1 MKTNEFRVKEINDD
15 KIVLEEERDKKHGII
30 WLFFKKYGRML
41 NMVLSLV
48 AFIVLLVGMSLSY
61 DIFLDNAKK
70 IYIIDEKEFL
80 KFTSN
85 NLTLDNLTPT
95 SNDKVDDEDETI
107 VTLSNTSSFKKIDYL
122 LVVSE
127 ILHED
132 RINPSELLYS
142 LSVDGGK
149 NYTEPK
155 VLNARTISGLQDTD
169 YVLYEG
175 SLEQSSDINIRLRV
189 WIPETGVDQNHLQGK
204 LFKGKLNIYYKEA
217 QI

>member
-15 KIVLEEERDKKHGII
+15 KIVLEEERDKKHGMI

-80 KFTSN
+80 KFASN

-217 QI
+217 

>member
-80 KFTSN
+80 KFASN

-217 QI
+217 

>member
-80 KFTSN
+80 KFASN

-149 NYTEPK
+149 NYTEPN

-217 QI
+217 

>member
-48 AFIVLLVGMSLSY
+48 AFIVLLIGMSLSY

-149 NYTEPK
+149 NYTEPN

-175 SLEQSSDINIRLRV
+175 SLEQNSDINIRLRV

-217 QI
+217 

>member
-48 AFIVLLVGMSLSY
+48 AFIVLLIGMSLSY

-80 KFTSN
+80 KFASN

-95 SNDKVDDEDETI
+95 SSDKVDDEDETI

-217 QI
+217 

>member
-80 KFTSN
+80 KFASN

-189 WIPETGVDQNHLQGK
+189 WIPETGRSKSFTG
-204 LFKGKLNIYYKEA
+204 
-217 QI
+217 

>member
-1 MKTNEFRVKEINDD
+1 MKTNEFRVREINDD

-48 AFIVLLVGMSLSY
+48 AFIVLLIGMSLSY

-95 SNDKVDDEDETI
+95 SNDKVDDGDETI

-217 QI
+217 

>member
-1 MKTNEFRVKEINDD
+1 MKTNEFRVREINDD

-149 NYTEPK
+149 NYTEPN

-175 SLEQSSDINIRLRV
+175 SLEQNSDINIRLRV
-189 WIPETGVDQNHLQGK
+189 WIPETGVNQNHLQGK

-217 QI
+217 

>member
-1 MKTNEFRVKEINDD
+1 MKTNEFRVREINDD

-48 AFIVLLVGMSLSY
+48 AFIVLLIGMSLSY

-80 KFTSN
+80 KFASN

-217 QI
+217 

>member
-1 MKTNEFRVKEINDD
+1 MKTNEFRVREINDD

-80 KFTSN
+80 KFASN

-217 QI
+217 

>member
-48 AFIVLLVGMSLSY
+48 AFIVLLIGMSLSY

-80 KFTSN
+80 KFASN

-217 QI
+217 

>member
-1 MKTNEFRVKEINDD
+1 MKTNEFRVREINDD

-122 LVVSE
+122 VVVSE

-149 NYTEPK
+149 NYTDPN

-175 SLEQSSDINIRLRV
+175 SLEQNSDINIRLRV

-217 QI
+217 

>member
-48 AFIVLLVGMSLSY
+48 AFIVLLIGMSLSY

-85 NLTLDNLTPT
+85 NLTLDNLIPT

-149 NYTEPK
+149 NYTDPN

-175 SLEQSSDINIRLRV
+175 SLEQNSDINIRLRV

-217 QI
+217 

>member
-1 MKTNEFRVKEINDD
+1 MKTNEFRVREINDD

-48 AFIVLLVGMSLSY
+48 AFIVLLIGMSLSY

-85 NLTLDNLTPT
+85 NLTLDNLIPT

-189 WIPETGVDQNHLQGK
+189 WIPETGVNQNHLQGK

-217 QI
+217 

>member
-85 NLTLDNLTPT
+85 NLTLDNLIPT

-217 QI
+217 

>member
-1 MKTNEFRVKEINDD
+1 MKTNEFRVREINDD

-80 KFTSN
+80 KFASN

-189 WIPETGVDQNHLQGK
+189 WIPETGVNQNHLQGK

-217 QI
+217 

>member
-85 NLTLDNLTPT
+85 NLSLDNLTPT

-217 QI
+217 

>member
-80 KFTSN
+80 KFASN

-122 LVVSE
+122 VVVSE

-149 NYTEPK
+149 NYTDPN

-175 SLEQSSDINIRLRV
+175 SLEQNSDINIRLRV

-217 QI
+217 

>member
-80 KFTSN
+80 KFASN
-85 NLTLDNLTPT
+85 NLTLDNLIPT

-217 QI
+217 

>member
-1 MKTNEFRVKEINDD
+1 
-15 KIVLEEERDKKHGII
+15 
-30 WLFFKKYGRML
+30 
-41 NMVLSLV
+41 MVLSLV
-48 AFIVLLVGMSLSY
+48 AFIVLLIGMSLSY

-80 KFTSN
+80 KFASN

-217 QI
+217 

>member
-1 MKTNEFRVKEINDD
+1 MKTNEFRVREINDD

-48 AFIVLLVGMSLSY
+48 AFIVLLIGMSLSY

-85 NLTLDNLTPT
+85 NLTLDNLIPT

-217 QI
+217 

>member
-80 KFTSN
+80 KFASN

-155 VLNARTISGLQDTD
+155 VLNARAISGLQDTD

-217 QI
+217 

>member
-1 MKTNEFRVKEINDD
+1 MKTNEFRVREINDD

-122 LVVSE
+122 VVVSE

-175 SLEQSSDINIRLRV
+175 SLEQNSDINIRLRV

-217 QI
+217 

>member
-1 MKTNEFRVKEINDD
+1 MKTNEFRVREINDD

-85 NLTLDNLTPT
+85 NLTLDNLIPT

-217 QI
+217 

>member
-80 KFTSN
+80 KFASN

-149 NYTEPK
+149 NYTKPK

-217 QI
+217 

>member
-1 MKTNEFRVKEINDD
+1 MKTNEFRVREINDD

-48 AFIVLLVGMSLSY
+48 AFIVLLIGMSLSY

-175 SLEQSSDINIRLRV
+175 SLEQNSDINIRLRV

-217 QI
+217 

>member
-1 MKTNEFRVKEINDD
+1 MKTNEFRVREINDD

-48 AFIVLLVGMSLSY
+48 AFIVLLIGMSLSY

-85 NLTLDNLTPT
+85 NLTLDNLIPT

-149 NYTEPK
+149 NYTDPN

-175 SLEQSSDINIRLRV
+175 SLEQNSDINIRLRV

-217 QI
+217 

>member
-70 IYIIDEKEFL
+70 IYIIDEMEFL
-80 KFTSN
+80 KFASN

-217 QI
+217 

>member
-48 AFIVLLVGMSLSY
+48 AFIVLLIGMSLSY

-85 NLTLDNLTPT
+85 NLTLDNLIPT

-132 RINPSELLYS
+132 RISPSELLYS

-149 NYTEPK
+149 NYTEPN

-175 SLEQSSDINIRLRV
+175 SLEQNSDINIRLRV

-217 QI
+217 

>member
-80 KFTSN
+80 KFASN

-127 ILHED
+127 ILHGD

-217 QI
+217 

>member
-1 MKTNEFRVKEINDD
+1 MKTNEFRVREINDD

-85 NLTLDNLTPT
+85 NLTLDNLIPT

-149 NYTEPK
+149 NYTDPN

-175 SLEQSSDINIRLRV
+175 SLEQNSDINIRLRV

-217 QI
+217 

>member
-149 NYTEPK
+149 NYTDPN

-175 SLEQSSDINIRLRV
+175 SLEQNSDINIRLRV

-217 QI
+217 

>member
-15 KIVLEEERDKKHGII
+15 KIVLEEEKDKKHGII

-80 KFTSN
+80 KFASN

-217 QI
+217 

>member
-48 AFIVLLVGMSLSY
+48 AFIVLLIGMSLSY

-189 WIPETGVDQNHLQGK
+189 WIPETGVNQNHLQGK

-217 QI
+217 

>member
-95 SNDKVDDEDETI
+95 SNDKVDDGDETI

-175 SLEQSSDINIRLRV
+175 SLEQNSDINIRLRV

-217 QI
+217 

>member
-1 MKTNEFRVKEINDD
+1 MKTNEFRVREINDD

-48 AFIVLLVGMSLSY
+48 AFIVLLIGMSLSY

-217 QI
+217 

>member
-48 AFIVLLVGMSLSY
+48 AFIVLLIGMSLSY

-85 NLTLDNLTPT
+85 NLTLDNLIPT

-149 NYTEPK
+149 NYTDPK

-175 SLEQSSDINIRLRV
+175 SLEQNSDINIRLRV

-217 QI
+217 

>member
-80 KFTSN
+80 KFASN

-107 VTLSNTSSFKKIDYL
+107 VTLSNTSSFKNIDYL

-149 NYTEPK
+149 NYTEPN

-217 QI
+217 